1 MKSARIGGTSVI
13 CAFVLALL
21 TYASPVAA
29 QTGQLKGKVVDGQNK
44 PVADAKIVLEA
55 VETARKVET
64 KTNSKGEYIQIG
76 LPPGNYNVTATKGD
90 LSQSF
95 PVRIGLD
102 MKEMTFV
109 LKAGGAPAD
118 VSKEDAKKN
127 AARVELVKTT
137 FAEGATLTNEGKYD
151 EAIAK
156 FNAVLVDIPKCS
168 DCYNNIGTN
177 YIRKQDWVKA
187 EEAFKKSLELSPDS
201 AEAYSGLATVYNAQQ
216 KFKEAQQMSAEAT
229 KRMLAAGAAGGA
241 GGGNADGL
249 YNAAVI
255 SWNANDF
262 AKAHELL
269 TAAVKSSPTHA
280 EAHFMLGRVLINL
293 GKLGEAATEFETY
306 LKLAPTGPNAK
317 EAQTNFDALKS
328 YRK

>member
-1 MKSARIGGTSVI
+1 MKSARIGGMSVI
-13 CAFVLALL
+13 CAFVFALL

-29 QTGQLKGKVVDGQNK
+29 QTGQLKGKVVDAQNK
-44 PVADAKIVLEA
+44 PVADAKILLEA
-55 VETARKVET
+55 TETARKMET
-64 KTNSKGEYIQIG
+64 KTNGKGEYIQIG
-76 LPPGNYNVTATKGD
+76 LPPGNYNVTATKGN

-102 MKEMTFV
+102 MKQMDFV
-109 LKAGGAPAD
+109 LKPGGAGGE
-118 VSKEDAKKN
+118 VSKEEAKKN
-127 AARVELVKTT
+127 AAKIELVKTT

-156 FNAVLVDIPKCS
+156 FNAVLVDIPKCF

-187 EEAFKKSLELSPDS
+187 EEAFKKALELNPDS
-201 AEAYSGLATVYNAQQ
+201 TEAYSGLATTYNAQQ

-229 KRMLAAGAAGGA
+229 KRMMGPGAAA

-262 AKAHELL
+262 AKANELL
-269 TAAVKSSPTHA
+269 TEAVKISPTHA